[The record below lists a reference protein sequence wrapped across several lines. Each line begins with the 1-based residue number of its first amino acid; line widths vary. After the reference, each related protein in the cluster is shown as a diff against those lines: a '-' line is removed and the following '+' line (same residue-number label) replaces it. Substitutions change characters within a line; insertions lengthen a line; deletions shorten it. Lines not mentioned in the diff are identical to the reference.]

1 MRREKCSLVVKVEEP
16 LSSSSWAILFIRSFG
31 DCSTLCVCVYISMC
45 VSLVIYSTSDIM
57 PQKLGDEAA
66 GVPVP
71 QSC

>member
-45 VSLVIYSTSDIM
+45 VSLVDSTNDIM
-57 PQKLGDEAA
+57 PQELGDEAA